1 MKNKEI
7 IIAIIAT
14 FFFVACEEEIQ
25 LDVDQTKEQMV
36 IEGLLTDSLK
46 YHEIRLSTSN
56 GLYDKNGFPAVD
68 NASVSV
74 TEKSNNGIEREI
86 VYDLTEK
93 PGLYR
98 SQIKFEGKIGNSY
111 ELKVDWKGQT
121 YSAEDILLPVTK
133 IDSLVAEPVEEDFE
147 PWDDLIDS
155 LGTETGPFYYIKFY
169 AIEPGDRVDFYNWRF
184 YRNGVFKNYEGRDVY
199 YASDEIVREEI
210 DGIYIPGVYTK
221 GDTVYMEQF
230 SISRIGYLY
239 YFDLETVINSDGGM
253 FSSAPANPRNNISN
267 GALGF
272 WQVSAVKNIKFIIP

>member
-1 MKNKEI
+1 MKKHLI
-7 IIAIIAT
+7 ILTIISAL
-14 FFFVACEEEIQ
+14 FLSGCEEEIQ
-25 LDVDQTKEQMV
+25 LDVDQTEEQLV
-36 IEGLLTDSLK
+36 IDGLLTDSLK

-74 TEKSNNGIEREI
+74 TEKSNEGIERI
-86 VYDLTEK
+86 INYDLTEK
-93 PGLYR
+93 SGLYR
-98 SQIKFEGKIGNSY
+98 SQIEFKGTIGNAY
-111 ELKVDWKGQT
+111 ELKIDWKGVT
-121 YSAEDILLPVTK
+121 YTAEDILLPVTK
-133 IDSLVAEPVEEDFE
+133 IDSLVAEPVEDDFE

-184 YRNGVFKNYEGRDVY
+184 YRNGVFKNNEGRDVY

-210 DGIYIPGVYTK
+210 NGIYITGVYTS
-221 GDTVYMEQF
+221 GDTVYMEQY

-239 YFDLETVINSDGGM
+239 YFDLETVLNSDGGM
-253 FSSAPANPRNNISN
+253 FSSAPANPRNNLSN

-272 WQVSAVKNIKFIIP
+272 WQVSALNSIKLIIP